1 MLGRVP
7 EKFEQA
13 AANEFSSATRNLAS
27 AFRALRERRR
37 IGNLHLHGRNGRHG
51 DVATIERRRNQS
63 EAARFRGNV
72 DWKPIASSE
81 FFVEFDEGAN
91 SPKGISGARRL
102 QNGNAADKNAVDI
115 TRYALAPLLCG
126 KRKDT
131 QPRHREHCDQTP
143 LRSRVM

>member
-81 FFVEFDEGAN
+81 FFVEFDEGRTLQRAFPAPGGCRMGMPPTKTPSTSHDMPSLPCFAASQKTRN
-91 SPKGISGARRL
+91 PGIASIAIR
-102 QNGNAADKNAVDI
+102 
-115 TRYALAPLLCG
+115 P
-126 KRKDT
+126 
-131 QPRHREHCDQTP
+131 H
-143 LRSRVM
+143 